1 MTPER
6 RVKIKAAIERMLAAE
21 QKRAASL
28 PETLSELK
36 REAPNWPSAD
46 VLAEYERA
54 RSK

>member
-6 RVKIKAAIERMLAAE
+6 EAKIKAATARLLAAE

-28 PETLSELK
+28 PETLSELR
-36 REAPNWPSAD
+36 REAPSWPIAE
-46 VLAEYERA
+46 VLAEHERA